1 MTFNDKSWSKAFSQ
15 PAQEFAL
22 TALPILSGSIPV
34 GLRGTL
40 YRNGPGRL
48 QRGKHRVGHWFDGD
62 GAILAVNFTAT
73 GATGVYRYVQTQ
85 GYQKEEVANTF
96 VYPNYGMTAAG
107 GFWKNWL
114 KPVKN
119 AANTS
124 VLALPDRLL
133 ALWEGG
139 LPHALDL
146 QTLATRGIDNLA
158 SLSKNQAF
166 SAHPKVDGQTG
177 EIFNFGVAV
186 GSKTILNLYC
196 CNAEGKVKQQ
206 NCVELKGLPLI
217 HDFVLAGEYLVFF
230 IPPVRVNVLPVLLG
244 LKSFSEAMVWQPK
257 LGTEILIFDRNN
269 LDLVSRLEAEAWYQW
284 HFTNGFVDDN
294 GLITIEF
301 VRYSDFQTNQYLKE
315 VATGKTKTAA
325 KGTLWEIKI
334 DPKTKQVIAST
345 QLLDRGCEFPVV
357 PQHLVGKSWDQTY
370 LSIYQEGT
378 DLSQELLNAIAC
390 YDRQTG
396 ELSIADVGSNSYP
409 SEPIYVPQPDNLA
422 QGWLITVVYNGNDHH
437 SEVRIYESDRLE
449 SEPVCRL
456 GLPNVIPPSFH
467 GTWKSSTP

>member
-1 MTFNDKSWSKAFSQ
+1 MTSNYKSWSKAFSQ

-48 QRGKHRVGHWFDGD
+48 QRGKQRVGHWFDGD
-62 GAILAVNFTAT
+62 GAILAVNFTEK

-85 GYQKEEVANTF
+85 GYQAEEAANTF
-96 VYPNYGMTAAG
+96 IYPNYGMTAAG
-107 GFWKNWL
+107 GFWNNWL

-124 VLALPDRLL
+124 VLTLPDRVL

-166 SAHPKVDGQTG
+166 SAHPKIDGQTG
-177 EIFNFGVAV
+177 EIFNFGVSV

-196 CNAEGKVKQQ
+196 CDAEGKVKQQ
-206 NCVELKGLPLI
+206 NSMELKGLPLI
-217 HDFVLAGEYLVFF
+217 HDFVLAGQYLVFC
-230 IPPVRVNVLPVLLG
+230 IPPVRVDVLPVLLG
-244 LKSFSEAMVWQPK
+244 FKSFCEAMVWQPK

-269 LDLVSRLEAEAWYQW
+269 LALVAKLETEAWYQW
-284 HFTNGFVDDN
+284 HFTNGFVDEN

-315 VATGKTKTAA
+315 VATGKTTTAA

-334 DPKTKQVIAST
+334 NPQTKKVVALT

-357 PQHLVGKSWDQTY
+357 PQHLVGKFWDKTY

-390 YDRQTG
+390 YDRQTDQ
-396 ELSIADVGSNSYP
+396 LSIADVGVNSYP
-409 SEPIYVPQPDNLA
+409 SEPIYVPQPNHPGK
-422 QGWLITVVYNGNDHH
+422 GWLITVVYDGNDHH

-467 GTWKSSTP
+467 GTWKSSTL